1 MLDIAA
7 GTIAALGVGA
17 AYGSA
22 YAAWANARWP
32 ARGAKVRVPG
42 GVAHVVRIGESGP
55 SVVCLHGASANG
67 REFDNVAAAL
77 DGQAQVAMIDRPG
90 YGHSSRPAGA
100 SSLKRAAAF
109 IADAMAAA
117 GCGRSVVAAHSLG
130 AATALRLALDRPDLV
145 AGLVLIAP
153 AACPYPGPNA
163 WHARWAAHP
172 VGGPLF
178 ARLAAPL
185 AGPLM
190 ARAAIANTFAPATPP
205 DGYAEGA
212 GVGLLFRPKTF
223 RANAQ
228 DVVATK
234 AEFEAQYFRYEEI
247 AAPAIVITAEA
258 DRVVSPRIH
267 AHALARMLP
276 KAELV
281 VTPGAGHMPH
291 QIRPEAIAA
300 AILRIAQAEA
310 GESVR
315 EPLRSGG

>member
-7 GTIAALGVGA
+7 GVVGVLAAGA

-32 ARGAKVRVPG
+32 ARGERLRVPG
-42 GVAHVVRIGESGP
+42 GVAHLVRRGDAGP

-67 REFDNVAAAL
+67 REFDAVVTAL
-77 DGQAQVAMIDRPG
+77 DGQARFAIIDRPG
-90 YGHSSRPAGA
+90 HGHSTRPAGA
-100 SSLKRAAAF
+100 AALDRAAAF
-109 IADAMAAA
+109 VADAMAAA
-117 GCGRSVVAAHSLG
+117 RIGKSILVAHSLG
-130 AATALRLALDRPDLV
+130 SATALRLALDRPDLV

-163 WHARWAAHP
+163 WHAKLAARPFIGP
-172 VGGPLF
+172 VF
-178 ARLAAPL
+178 ARLAVPL

-190 ARAAIANTFAPATPP
+190 ARSAIANTFAPAAPP
-205 DGYAEGA
+205 DGYARAA

-234 AEFEAQYFRYEEI
+234 AEFERQYFRYDEI
-247 AAPAIVITAEA
+247 AAPTIVITADA

-267 AHALARMLP
+267 AHALTRALVN
-276 KAELV
+276 AELV

-291 QIRPEAIAA
+291 QIRPEAVAA

-315 EPLRSGG
+315 EPLRSGR